1 MVESRIEIS
10 LVLLLVVTA
19 VSGVLAVILKQPAI
33 IGYILAGVVVGPFTP
48 GPRADSGDLAFLAE
62 IGVALLLFVTG
73 STLAPSR
80 FRGLGKII
88 LLGGAG
94 QIGITILLG
103 LALMPLFNL
112 GVAEGILIGAIL
124 AQTSSV
130 VISKILQDRQE
141 VDSIHGRIAIGISI
155 VQDLSSVPLL
165 LLLLVFLGGD
175 AQTVPSL
182 LLAVVEVLLLAAL
195 VIIVGRLLWP
205 RILGWIETLGSREL
219 ALITTLALA
228 LGSAFVVESIG
239 LSFALGAFLAGVV
252 VAESPQSRSAVARV
266 IPLRDAFAAMFFVS
280 IGTLVNP
287 AIIVRDFVPLI
298 ALCAAAILGKG
309 LISMLVIR
317 ALRAPVFVSVSGGVL
332 LAQLGEFAFILA
344 DIGWQRN
351 AISQDLFSL
360 IISAAAISIFLNP
373 LLYRSVSP
381 VLAYVSRTTGLRVLV
396 PVGER
401 GRKAEPSDGGG

>member
-1 MVESRIEIS
+1 VVESRIEIS

-33 IGYILAGVVVGPFTP
+33 IGYILAGVIVGPFTP
-48 GPRADSGDLAFLAE
+48 GPRADPGDLAFLAE
-62 IGVALLLFVTG
+62 IGVALLLFIMG

-80 FRGLGKII
+80 FRGLGKVV
-88 LLGGAG
+88 LLGGAA

-103 LALMPLFNL
+103 LAFMPLLNL

-141 VDSIHGRIAIGISI
+141 VESIHGRIAIGISI
-155 VQDLSSVPLL
+155 IQDLSSVPLL
-165 LLLLVFLGGD
+165 LLLLVFLEGD
-175 AQTVPSL
+175 VQTAPSL
-182 LLAVVEVLLLAAL
+182 LLAVVEVFLLAAL

-205 RILGWIETLGSREL
+205 RILGWIEALGSREL

-228 LGSAFVVESIG
+228 LGSALVVESIG

-266 IPLRDAFAAMFFVS
+266 IPMRDAFAAMFFVS

-287 AIIVRDFVPLI
+287 TIIVRDFVPLI
-298 ALCAAAILGKG
+298 ALCGAAILGKG
-309 LISMLVIR
+309 IISMLVIKAFR
-317 ALRAPVFVSVSGGVL
+317 TPVVVSVSGGVL

-344 DIGWQRN
+344 DIGRQRN

-373 LLYRSVSP
+373 LLYRAVSP
-381 VLAYVSRTTGLRVLV
+381 VLAYVSRTTGLKVLA
-396 PVGER
+396 PVAER
-401 GRKAEPSDGGG
+401 GGKAELSDGGG